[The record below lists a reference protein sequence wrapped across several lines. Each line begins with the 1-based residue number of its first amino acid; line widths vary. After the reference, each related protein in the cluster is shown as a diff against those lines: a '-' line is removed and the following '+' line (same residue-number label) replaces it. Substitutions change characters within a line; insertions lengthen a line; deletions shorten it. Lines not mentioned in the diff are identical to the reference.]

1 MVKELT
7 FHECRNICED
17 VIFECKSTEELTPLQ
32 EIIGQNRALKAL
44 KFGLNIKE
52 KGFNIY
58 VSGMPGTGRKTAIVE
73 FIKLLAKDMPE
84 PPDWCYVNNFKDAN
98 SPRTLKLPAGRG
110 VEFKKNIERF
120 ISEVREGLKQAF
132 ESEEYADKRSQTL
145 KTIEE
150 ERNQLTNMIG
160 RTAAESG
167 FQLQQSPIG
176 LVLVPIIEGQPVP
189 EQQLTQLPED
199 VRTQILVKRKETQD
213 KIGTTFRQLRELER
227 RANEGI
233 KKLNNEVARF
243 VMEPFLANIKELFSD
258 CEGVIQYLSEVEE
271 DILENLFILLQE
283 PQAAQGQ
290 FPQASMPDPTQNYLV
305 NLVVDNSHLE
315 GAPVEMEWNPTYPRL
330 FGAIEKEPRFGALIT
345 SYMMIRAGAAHR
357 ANGGFLVVPI
367 ERAAVDPI
375 VWESLKQTISNESL
389 EIEEPAQ
396 RFGYMVTKTLRPE
409 AIPFEAKVII
419 LGDPMIYNVL
429 YAQDKDF
436 KKLFKVKA
444 EFDTTMDRNEEN
456 IMRYASFICTLC
468 EKENLY
474 HMDTTGLSAII
485 EYSSRMVSDK
495 EKLSTQFSEVADIV
509 REANFYAK
517 EEGDQLITKKH
528 IDRQLEEKVYRSNLI
543 QEKMQEMVE
552 RGSIL
557 VDTEGEKVGQVNGL
571 AVLGLG
577 DYAFGKPSRI
587 TASISVG
594 REGIIDIEREAEM
607 SGPTHTKGVLILS
620 GFLSDRY
627 AREKP
632 LSLTARL
639 VFEQSYSGVD
649 GDSASSTELYSLLSA
664 LSGKPIKQNFAVT
677 GSVNQKGEVQAIG
690 GVNQKIEGFFELCKA
705 RGLTGEQGCLIPHS
719 NVQNLMLKQEVLDAV
734 KEGKFHIWPVSTIDE
749 GIEILTGISGGERKS
764 DGSWEEGTINQLV
777 QVRLNHLAETIKEFK
792 S

>member
-1 MVKELT
+1 MVKELS
-7 FHECRNICED
+7 FYECRSICED
-17 VIFECKSTEELTPLQ
+17 VIFDCKSSDELTPLQ
-32 EIIGQNRALKAL
+32 EIIGQERAVKAL

-52 KGFNIY
+52 SGFNIY
-58 VSGMPGTGRKTAIVE
+58 VSGIPGTGRKTAIVE
-73 FIKLLAKDMPE
+73 FIKRLAKDMPA

-98 SPRTLKLPAGRG
+98 SPRALRLPAGRG
-110 VEFKKNIERF
+110 AEFKKNMERF

-132 ESEEYADKRSQTL
+132 ESEEYAEKRSQTL
-145 KTIEE
+145 GAMDE
-150 ERNQLTNMIG
+150 ERSQLTNLIG
-160 RTAAESG
+160 QTAAESG

-176 LVLVPIIEGQPVP
+176 LVLVPIIDGQPVS
-189 EQQLTQLPED
+189 EQQLAQLPED
-199 VRTQILVKRKETQD
+199 VRTRILVKRKETQD
-213 KIGTTFRQLRELER
+213 KIGMTFRQLRDLER
-227 RANEGI
+227 RANEEI
-233 KKLNNEVARF
+233 KKLNSEVARF
-243 VMEPFLANIKELFSD
+243 VMEPFLGNIKDLFSD
-258 CEGVIQYLSEVEE
+258 CEGVILYLAEVEE

-283 PQAAQGQ
+283 PPAVPGP
-290 FPQASMPDPTQNYLV
+290 FPQPPMPDPTQNYMV
-305 NLVVDNSHLE
+305 NLVVDNSQLE

-367 ERAAVDPI
+367 ERLAVDPI
-375 VWESLKQTISNESL
+375 VWESLKQTLSNESL

-396 RFGYMVTKTLRPE
+396 RFGYMVAKTLRPE

-419 LGDPMIYNVL
+419 LGDPMIHNIL
-429 YAQDKDF
+429 YAKDKDF

-468 EKENLY
+468 EKETLC
-474 HMDTTGLSAII
+474 HLDPTGLAAII
-485 EYSSRMVSDK
+485 EYSSRMISDK
-495 EKLSTQFSEVADIV
+495 EKLSTQFSEIADII
-509 REANFYAK
+509 REANFYAR

-528 IDRQLEEKVYRSNLI
+528 IDRQLEEKVYRSNMI

-577 DYAFGKPSRI
+577 DYAFGKPSKI

-607 SGPTHTKGVLILS
+607 GGPTHTKGVLILS

-627 AREKP
+627 AKEKP

-677 GSVNQKGEVQAIG
+677 GSVNQKGGVQAIG
-690 GVNQKIEGFFELCKA
+690 GVNHKIEGFFELCKA

-734 KEGKFHIWPVSTIDE
+734 KEGKFHIWPIRTIDE
-749 GIEILTGISGGERKS
+749 GIEVLTGVPAGEMKP
-764 DGSWEEGTINQLV
+764 DGSWEKGTINELV
-777 QVRLNHLAETIKEFK
+777 QERLNQLAETIKEFK

>member
-1 MVKELT
+1 MVKELA

-17 VIFECKSTEELTPLQ
+17 VTFECKSTEELTPLQ
-32 EIIGQNRALKAL
+32 EIIGQNRAVKAL

-73 FIKLLAKDMPE
+73 FIKHLAKDMPA
-84 PPDWCYVNNFKDAN
+84 PPDWCYVNNFKDVN
-98 SPRTLKLPAGRG
+98 SPRALRLPAGRG

-145 KTIEE
+145 EAIEG
-150 ERNQLTNMIG
+150 ERNNLTNMIG

-176 LVLVPIIEGQPVP
+176 LVLVPIIDGQPVS
-189 EQQLTQLPED
+189 EQQLAQLSED
-199 VRTQILVKRKETQD
+199 VRNQILVKRKETQD

-243 VMEPFLANIKELFSD
+243 VMEPFLANIRELFSD
-258 CEGVIQYLSEVEE
+258 CDGVIQYLSEVEE

-283 PQAAQGQ
+283 PQAVQGQ
-290 FPQASMPDPTQNYLV
+290 FPQAPMPDPTENYMV

-367 ERAAVDPI
+367 ERLAVDPI

-419 LGDPMIYNVL
+419 LGDPMIYSIL

-474 HMDTTGLSAII
+474 HMDPTGLSAII

-594 REGIIDIEREAEM
+594 RKGIVDIEREAEM
-607 SGPTHTKGVLILS
+607 GGPTHTKGVLILS

-734 KEGKFHIWPVSTIDE
+734 KEGKFHIWPISTIDE
-749 GIEILTGISGGERKS
+749 GIEVLTGVSAGERKP

-777 QVRLNHLAETIKEFK
+777 QERLNQLAETIKGFK

>member
-1 MVKELT
+1 MVKELS
-7 FHECRNICED
+7 FNECRNFCED
-17 VIFECKSTEELTPLQ
+17 LTFDCKSTDELTPLQ
-32 EIIGQNRALKAL
+32 EIIGQDRAVKAL

-58 VSGMPGTGRKTAIVE
+58 VSGMPGTGRKTAIVD
-73 FIKLLAKDMPE
+73 FIKLLAKDMPA
-84 PPDWCYVNNFKDAN
+84 PSDWCYVNNFQDAN
-98 SPRTLKLPAGRG
+98 SPRALRLPAGRG
-110 VEFKKNIERF
+110 AEFKKDMERF

-132 ESEEYADKRSQTL
+132 ESEEYADKRRLTL
-145 KTIEE
+145 ETMEE
-150 ERNQLTNMIG
+150 ERNQLTNLIG

-176 LVLVPIIEGQPVP
+176 LVLVPIIEGQPVS
-189 EQQLTQLPED
+189 EQQLSQLPED

-213 KIGTTFRQLRELER
+213 KIGTTFRHLRDLER
-227 RANEGI
+227 KVNEEI
-233 KKLNNEVARF
+233 KKLNSEVSRF

-258 CEGVIQYLSEVEE
+258 CEGVIQYLAEVEE

-283 PQAAQGQ
+283 PQAVPGP
-290 FPQASMPDPTQNYLV
+290 FPQAPMPDPTQNYMV

-367 ERAAVDPI
+367 ERLAVDPI
-375 VWESLKQTISNESL
+375 VWESFKQTISNESL

-396 RFGYMVTKTLRPE
+396 RFGYMVAKTLRPE

-419 LGDPMIYNVL
+419 LGDPMIYNIL

-436 KKLFKVKA
+436 RKLFKIKA
-444 EFDTTMDRNEEN
+444 EFDTVMDRNEEN
-456 IMRYASFICTLC
+456 IKRYASFICTLC
-468 EKENLY
+468 EKENL
-474 HMDTTGLSAII
+474 HHLDPTGLAAII

-495 EKLSTQFSEVADIV
+495 EKLSTQFSEVADIL

-577 DYAFGKPSRI
+577 DYAFGRPSRI

-594 REGIIDIEREAEM
+594 RGGIIDIEREAEM
-607 SGPTHTKGVLILS
+607 GGPTHTKGVLILS

-690 GVNQKIEGFFELCKA
+690 GVNHKIEGFFELCKV
-705 RGLTGEQGCLIPHS
+705 RGLTGEQGCLIPQS
-719 NVQNLMLKQEVLDAV
+719 NVQNLMLKQEVLDAI

-749 GIEILTGISGGERKS
+749 GIEVLTGVPAGERKP
-764 DGSWEEGTINQLV
+764 DGSWEEETINQLV
-777 QVRLNHLAETIKEFK
+777 QVRLNQLAEAIKEFRA
-792 S
+792 

>member
-7 FHECRNICED
+7 FEECRNICKD
-17 VIFECKSTEELTPLQ
+17 VIFDCDSSKELTPLQ
-32 EIIGQNRALKAL
+32 EIIGQGRAVRALN
-44 KFGLNIKE
+44 FGLNIRD

-73 FIKLLAKDMPE
+73 YIKRLAKDMPV
-84 PPDWCYVNNFKDAN
+84 PSDWCYVNNFKDPN
-98 SPRTLKLPAGRG
+98 RPRTLKLPSGRG
-110 VEFKKNIERF
+110 SYFGKEMEHF
-120 ISEVREGLKQAF
+120 ITQVRSSLKEAF
-132 ESEEYADKRSQTL
+132 ESDEYGEK
-145 KTIEE
+145 
-150 ERNQLTNMIG
+150 RNQALEVMEKQRNDLTNSVT
-160 RTAAESG
+160 RTAAEAG

-176 LVLVPIIEGQPVP
+176 LVLVPIIDGQPVS
-189 EQQLTQLPED
+189 EQQLAQLPDAQLQE
-199 VRTQILVKRKETQD
+199 ILAKRKETQD
-213 KIGTTFRQLRELER
+213 KIQITLRQLRDLER

-243 VMEPFLANIKELFSD
+243 VMEPFLANMRDEFND
-258 CEGVIQYLSEVEE
+258 CMGVIQYLDEVEE
-271 DILENLFILLQE
+271 DILENLFLLLQE
-283 PQAAQGQ
+283 QQAPGP
-290 FPQASMPDPTQNYLV
+290 FPQVPMPDPTQNYKV
-305 NLVVDNSHLE
+305 NLVVDNSHLD

-345 SYMMIRAGAAHR
+345 DYTMVRAGAAHR

-367 ERAAVDPI
+367 ERLAIDPI
-375 VWESLKQTISNESL
+375 VWESLKQTISNENL

-396 RFGYMVTKTLRPE
+396 RFGYMVAKTLRPE

-419 LGDPMIYNVL
+419 LGDPAIYGLL

-444 EFDTTMDRNEEN
+444 DFDITMNRTEEN
-456 IMRYASFICTLC
+456 IKQYASFICTLC
-468 EKENLY
+468 EKE
-474 HMDTTGLSAII
+474 GLLHLDPSGLAAMV
-485 EYSSRMVSDK
+485 EYSSRLASDK
-495 EKLSTQFSEVADIV
+495 EKLTTQFSDVADII

-517 EEGDQLITKKH
+517 EEGDHVISKKH
-528 IDRQLEEKVYRSNLI
+528 IDKQLEEKVYRSNMI

-557 VDTEGEKVGQVNGL
+557 VDTEGAKVGQVNGL

-577 DYAFGKPSRI
+577 DYSFGRPSRI
-587 TASISVG
+587 TASIAVG

-607 SGPTHTKGVLILS
+607 GGPTHTKGVLILS
-620 GFLSDRY
+620 GFLSNRY

-632 LSLTARL
+632 LSLAARL

-664 LSGKPIKQNFAVT
+664 LSGKPIKQNIAVT

-690 GVNQKIEGFFELCKA
+690 GVNHKIEGFFELCKV
-705 RGLTGEQGCLIPHS
+705 RKLTGEQGCLIPRS
-719 NVQNLMLKQEVLDAV
+719 NVQNLMLKQEVLDAI

-749 GIEILTGISGGERKS
+749 GIEVLTGVPAGNRMA
-764 DGSWEEGTINQLV
+764 DGRWEENTINHLV
-777 QVRLNHLAETIKEFK
+777 QVSLNELADRIKEFK
-792 S
+792 P

>member
-1 MVKELT
+1 MVKELS
-7 FHECRNICED
+7 FHECRNICEG
-17 VIFECKSTEELTPLQ
+17 VIFDCQSTEELTPLQ
-32 EIIGQNRALKAL
+32 EIIGQDRAVKAL

-73 FIKLLAKDMPE
+73 FIKRLAKDMPA
-84 PPDWCYVNNFKDAN
+84 PPDWCYVNNFKDSN
-98 SPRTLKLPAGRG
+98 SPRALRLPAGRG
-110 VEFKKNIERF
+110 ADFKKDMEHF

-132 ESEEYADKRSQTL
+132 ESEEYADKRSQNL
-145 KTIEE
+145 EAIEE
-150 ERNQLTNMIG
+150 ERNKLTNEIS

-176 LVLVPIIEGQPVP
+176 LILVPIIEGQPVT
-189 EQQLTQLPED
+189 EQQLAQLPED
-199 VRTQILVKRKETQD
+199 VRTQILSKRKETQD
-213 KIGTTFRQLRELER
+213 KIGATLRQLRDLER
-227 RANEGI
+227 RANEEI
-233 KKLNNEVARF
+233 KKLNSEVARF

-258 CEGVIQYLSEVEE
+258 CEGVIHYLAEVEE
-271 DILENLFILLQE
+271 DILENLFVLLQE
-283 PQAAQGQ
+283 PQAVQGP
-290 FPQASMPDPTQNYLV
+290 FPQAPMPDPTQNYMV

-345 SYMMIRAGAAHR
+345 SYMMIRAGSAHR

-367 ERAAVDPI
+367 ERLAVDPI

-396 RFGYMVTKTLRPE
+396 RFGYMVAKTLRPE
-409 AIPFEAKVII
+409 AIPFETKVII
-419 LGDPMIYNVL
+419 LGDPMIHNIL

-456 IMRYASFICTLC
+456 IKRYASFICTLC
-468 EKENLY
+468 EKEGLY
-474 HMDTTGLSAII
+474 HLDPTGIAAII
-485 EYSSRMVSDK
+485 EYSSRMISDK
-495 EKLSTQFSEVADIV
+495 EKLSTQFSEVSDIV

-528 IDRQLEEKVYRSNLI
+528 IDRQLEEKVYRSNMI

-607 SGPTHTKGVLILS
+607 GGPTHTKGVLILS
-620 GFLSDRY
+620 GLLSDRY

-649 GDSASSTELYSLLSA
+649 GDSASSTEFYSLLSA
-664 LSGKPIKQNFAVT
+664 LSGKPIRQNFAVT
-677 GSVNQKGEVQAIG
+677 GSVNQKGQVQAIG
-690 GVNQKIEGFFELCKA
+690 GVNQKIEGFFELCKV
-705 RGLTGEQGCLIPHS
+705 RGLTGEHGCLIPHS
-719 NVQNLMLKQEVLDAV
+719 NVQNLMLKQEVLDAI
-734 KEGKFHIWPVSTIDE
+734 KEEKFHIWPISTIDE
-749 GIEILTGISGGERKS
+749 GIEVLTGVPAGERKP
-764 DGSWEEGTINQLV
+764 DGSWEDGTINQLV
-777 QVRLNHLAETIKEFK
+777 QERLNQLAETIKEFK